1 MSKLQFNTPR
11 GEIQWATINGQGKTD
26 LQGRNI
32 YTIDIVATPEDAAPL
47 MQQLDELWEEH
58 KPKGA
63 KAPKTTGYKEME
75 DGRIKFTLKTSTTYP
90 SGDQKEIKVYD
101 ANAKL
106 VRLED
111 KIGNGSIGKASGMA
125 SVYDAGVAARGV
137 TLYLDAVQV
146 IKLIKYVGAASAF
159 EADADGDFDGAEA
172 NDGFVAEELV

>member
-1 MSKLQFNTPR
+1 MSKLQITTPR
-11 GEIQWATINGQGKTD
+11 GEIMWATINGQGKTD
-26 LQGRNI
+26 LNGRNI

-63 KAPKTTGYKEME
+63 KAPKTTGYKELD

-90 SGDQKEIKVYD
+90 SGDLKEIKIYD
-101 ANAKL
+101 AKAKP

-125 SVYDAGVAARGV
+125 SIYDGGVAARGV

-146 IKLIKYVGAASAF
+146 INLQRYVGAASSF
-159 EADADGDFDGAEA
+159 GEEQGDFDGAEA
-172 NDGFVAEELV
+172 NDGFVAEDLV